1 MLSWC
6 RRRQAPSTATL
17 SLTTG
22 TTKIHVPEVLRIP
35 GFLRARR
42 FKTVNAPENS
52 PYEEF
57 LAVYEFDCDD
67 VDTVAG
73 LLLDASNRGELSET
87 DLLRWDP
94 PPRAQVFE
102 EIFNSDQDVR
112 GRAQRHKAK
121 PRDEPSDPH
130 AP

>member
-6 RRRQAPSTATL
+6 RQRQAPSTARL
-17 SLTTG
+17 EFNHWYDQ
-22 TTKIHVPEVLRIP
+22 IHVPEVLRIP

-42 FKTVNAPENS
+42 FKTVNAPENG

-73 LLLDASNRGELSET
+73 LLLDASNRGELSQT

-102 EIFNSDQDVR
+102 EILRLQSER
-112 GRAQRHKAK
+112 TGI
-121 PRDEPSDPH
+121 
-130 AP
+130 APASQGQTP